1 MQPYG
6 GETPLL
12 SGSGG
17 ASGGLG
23 APEGDG
29 GGGGKYSI
37 FNLKRYRKHFNV
49 DTQARTRPTNC
60 NKPHSVLPHGLAPA
74 GGYPSRVLMQTD
86 ALACCNEA
94 ETCWMGCKCQIAFD
108 TSLRLWGDVAVQPE
122 PGALLFYSKAGWAR
136 TQGYPRHGA
145 SRLHLQVCRRGRDR
159 SAQQRVH
166 VAAYCMLWMTG
177 HIPASILCEWIP

>member
-1 MQPYG
+1 MLRPGERAVQPYG

-49 DTQARTRPTNC
+49 DTQARPAQPILLSHIACCRTAS
-60 NKPHSVLPHGLAPA
+60 HLLAGTPA
-74 GGYPSRVLMQTD
+74 GANAD
-86 ALACCNEA
+86 C
-94 ETCWMGCKCQIAFD
+94 
-108 TSLRLWGDVAVQPE
+108 
-122 PGALLFYSKAGWAR
+122 AG
-136 TQGYPRHGA
+136 
-145 SRLHLQVCRRGRDR
+145 
-159 SAQQRVH
+159 
-166 VAAYCMLWMTG
+166 ML
-177 HIPASILCEWIP
+177 

>member
-29 GGGGKYSI
+29 SGGGKYSI

-49 DTQARTRPTNC
+49 DTQAR
-60 NKPHSVLPHGLAPA
+60 PA
-74 GGYPSRVLMQTD
+74 QPILSSQQRAAVRLRTCWLVPQHVSIQTD
-86 ALACCNEA
+86 ALACCNV
-94 ETCWMGCKCQIAFD
+94 
-108 TSLRLWGDVAVQPE
+108 S
-122 PGALLFYSKAGWAR
+122 
-136 TQGYPRHGA
+136 
-145 SRLHLQVCRRGRDR
+145 
-159 SAQQRVH
+159 
-166 VAAYCMLWMTG
+166 
-177 HIPASILCEWIP
+177 